1 MGRVSFRLRR
11 DSSVSGE
18 SVNAGSFN
26 RGGQQWQSEA
36 GVLTAN
42 QDNDRSLRARNLV
55 LAYDTSNESFL
66 DAISVDHSTN
76 LVGWGLSTV
85 PTTVVDIPTNGS
97 GLIGL
102 KLVYSPTGYPEAADD
117 GITVYEEYDVDPT
130 TGRNIAIQTISHQGV
145 PAGYWSYYS
154 LFGRYYQDVGGSTGS
169 GSYWYEKLA
178 SIECLSPT
186 NYNSGQLLWD
196 RLPQYYKESDT
207 TGDLAK
213 FINVFGFEVDRTRT
227 LIQSVIHGH
236 DPLLAEAEG
245 IDQLARLVGLEVG
258 VDDIGV
264 TRTRALLHD
273 IGFLRRRKGTTA
285 GIIGYLK
292 AISGADVDFVLNAGN
307 YQATVYAQRANLIGD
322 PRFVTLPSAGTPTWQ
337 VVFQNS
343 SGTNVS
349 QVTGGITITTGATA
363 TKVAIVSRVAIPLT
377 STNKYYM
384 SVSALPST
392 GVTIYGGKSMSSTGT
407 WSTWTGWTAQDEPF
421 VNGPDFTDSVLGTSV
436 TRRVFDMTT
445 SVTAGASMS
454 PVLLIDMPANSS
466 ITLMRWMLEPNRYGS
481 YFDGSS
487 DFGGFL
493 YGQNFNDYAWSGGS
507 SGVNNSY
514 STFVVQ
520 RAKTE
525 AAIKKVCS
533 YIMPA
538 TISFNPESS
547 TNLRFDWIPGKT

>member
-11 DSSVSGE
+11 DTSVSGE
-18 SVNAGSFN
+18 TVNAGSFT
-26 RGGQQWQSEA
+26 RGGQQWQGIA
-36 GVLTAN
+36 GVGVSS
-42 QDNDRSLRARNLV
+42 QDNDRSIRARNLV
-55 LAYDTSNESFL
+55 LAFDVNEESFL
-66 DAISVDHSTN
+66 EALSVDYTTN
-76 LVGWGLSTV
+76 LIAWSVTTI
-85 PTTVVDIPTNGS
+85 PTTVSLITANES

-117 GITVYEEYDVDPT
+117 GVTVYEEYNVDPS
-130 TGRNIAIQTISHQGV
+130 TGRNIANQSISHQTTPG
-145 PAGYWSYYS
+145 AWGYYS
-154 LFGRYYQDVGGSTGS
+154 LFGRYYQDIGGSAGS
-169 GSYWYEKLA
+169 GSYWFEKLA
-178 SIECLSPT
+178 SVECLTPSD
-186 NYNSGQLLWD
+186 YGSSQLLWD
-196 RLPQYYKESDT
+196 RIPMYYRESDES
-207 TGDLAK
+207 GDLARL
-213 FINVFGFEVDRTRT
+213 ITVFGFEVDRTRS

-245 IDQLARLVGLEVG
+245 IEQLAKLVGLEVG
-258 VDDIGV
+258 VNDIGV

-292 AISGADVDFVLNAGN
+292 AISGADVDFVLDAGN
-307 YQATVYAQRANLIGD
+307 YRATVYAQRANLIGD

-337 VVFQNS
+337 VVFQNTA
-343 SGTNVS
+343 GTNVT
-349 QVTGGITITTGATA
+349 QVDGGITITTGSTA
-363 TKVAIVSRVAIPLT
+363 TKVAVVSKVIVPMT

-392 GVTIYGGKSMSSTGT
+392 GVTIYGGRSMLSTTT

-421 VNGPDFTDSVLGTSV
+421 VSGPDYDDSVLGTPV
-436 TRRVFDMTT
+436 VRRVFDMTT
-445 SVTAGASMS
+445 SVTAGGNMY
-454 PVLLIDMPANSS
+454 PVMLIDMPANSS

-533 YIMPA
+533 YIIPA

>member
-11 DSSVSGE
+11 DSSISGE
-18 SVNAGSFN
+18 TVNAGSFN
-26 RGGQQWQSEA
+26 RGGQQWQSIA
-36 GVLTAN
+36 GVSTTN
-42 QDNDRSLRARNLV
+42 QDNDRGIRSRNLV
-55 LAYDTSNESFL
+55 LAFDSGEESFL
-66 DAISVDHSTN
+66 EALSVDYNTN
-76 LVGWGLSTV
+76 LIAWSISTT
-85 PTTVVDIPTNGS
+85 PTTVPLVPTNGS
-97 GLIGL
+97 GLVGL

-130 TGRNIAIQTISHQGV
+130 SGRNIALQTISHQSAIEG
-145 PAGYWSYYS
+145 AWGYYS
-154 LFGRYYQDVGGSTGS
+154 LFGRYYQDIGGATGS
-169 GSYWYEKLA
+169 GSYWFEKLA
-178 SIECLSPT
+178 SVECLTPN
-186 NYNSGQLLWD
+186 NYGSTQLLWS
-196 RLPQYYKESDT
+196 RLPLYYRESDV

-245 IDQLARLVGLEVG
+245 TAQLARLVGLEVG

-273 IGFLRRRKGTTA
+273 IGFLRRRKGTTT
-285 GIIGYLK
+285 GILGYLR
-292 AISGADVDFVLNAGN
+292 AISGSDVDFILNAGN
-307 YQATVYAQRANLIGD
+307 YRATVYAQRANLIGD
-322 PRFVTLPSAGTPTWQ
+322 PRFVTASGWE
-337 VVFQNS
+337 VVFQNTA
-343 SGTNVS
+343 GTNVT
-349 QVTGGITITTGATA
+349 QVEGGITITTGSTA
-363 TKVAIVSRVAIPLT
+363 TKVAVVSKVIVPLT

-392 GVTIYGGKSMSSTGT
+392 GVTIYGGRSMLSTTT

-421 VNGPDFTDSVLGTSV
+421 VSGPDYDDSVLGTAV
-436 TRRVFDMTT
+436 VRRVFDMTT
-445 SVTAGASMS
+445 NVTAGGNMY
-454 PVLLIDMPANSS
+454 PVMLIDMPANSS

-533 YIMPA
+533 YIIPA